1 MRHRIKRLPVALCAA
16 LLLAGCASADKTQ
29 PAASNTAAT
38 TTTSTTSEMAGM
50 NMGAGTVA
58 SEVPSVNGIKPV
70 AIRTLTTS
78 YWQDMEIQAQTM
90 TPVPFV
96 IFTSTGTKYK
106 ETMVKPAKDASFH
119 LMVMLTDRHTHYQ
132 IPYASVWATILTS
145 AGKQVYS
152 DQQWPMISEYMGS
165 HYGNNVTLPGP
176 GKYTLKLLI
185 SPPVS
190 ARHVEYQHMWLQPH
204 EVTSTFTWAPTK

>member
-1 MRHRIKRLPVALCAA
+1 MTHRIGRTSAVLITA

-29 PAASNTAAT
+29 PTANNASAT
-38 TTTSTTSEMAGM
+38 TTTSTTSGMAGM

-58 SEVPSVNGIKPV
+58 TEVPSVNGIKPV
-70 AIRTLTTS
+70 PIRTLATS

-96 IFTSTGTKYK
+96 VFTGTGTTYTEK
-106 ETMVKPAKDASFH
+106 MVKPAKNASFH
-119 LMVMLTDRHTHYQ
+119 LMVMLTDRHTHFQ
-132 IPYASVWATILTS
+132 IPYASVWATIDNG

-152 DQQWPMISEYMGS
+152 EQQWPMISEYMGS

-176 GKYTLKLLI
+176 GKYTLKLLV

-190 ARHVEYQHMWLQPH
+190 ARHVEYRQMWLKPH
-204 EVTSTFTWAPTK
+204 EVTESFTWKTTK